1 MRNLLSR
8 EEYIEQLNEGF
19 IKDTI
24 KKGVQKVKS
33 AFNFFV
39 KKIKNMIL
47 IFDKNGKILPV
58 VTPQSTMNMVA
69 DIKSV
74 KMYAPQDVI
83 DRTVELGGVGCE
95 TTAPLKEDDEI
106 YNYGPDGKEFAE
118 WIESGEYK
126 NDIEYQNFMS
136 IPKIINEFYENLGDE
151 DKKLFETMMNENVE
165 YDELIKNRVSYTKDD
180 KISKLGKI
188 NTEQFQKYIRLLI
201 TDWSKNR
208 GRNKKVSGKEYGP
221 MRNLLVLGAPGIGKS
236 TIPNTVIEEWN
247 NNRKSPSNK
256 ISLITVNCANI
267 QPGDLMMPTV
277 PIEKKIPKDIDNIN
291 KEIYPVSFEVLS
303 KMSKMSDAERKK
315 MEAELENNK
324 QWVSDVA
331 PKIWLPA
338 YRPTGDKEIDAML
351 DEFANKGNSTNVTG
365 GGIILFDELLRA
377 HKYVFNELLNFLLNR
392 ELFNYR
398 LGSRWAIIACSNRP
412 VDDGAVQ
419 EVFKEW
425 SKMPAAKDR
434 WGKMLLLE
442 PDPEGWKKWIR
453 KKGCDELILKFIFEE
468 GSMIGDEYPRWHS
481 VVVQNSKVQTAP
493 ITPRKWE
500 EAIGLINRTEI
511 DQRESFDG
519 EVPDISQLDTEDIK
533 FALQGTFDEYFIDE
547 FTDWLNEN
555 KSKVNIDEIFYDPIN
570 TPLPKAML
578 KEKENNMVDGTSCLD
593 NIWKQLVNEFEEN
606 PEDLTDENLTNLFIW
621 LGRNFKDSY
630 NLVFDKIINNLDSI
644 LDYNTDNSLFDHKN
658 ACIVH
663 EAAWPPEDLID
674 GVVEN
679 GEQKQSDIE
688 YFIEHKFFDNNLE
701 VYKLEFEKLDFDG
714 MNEDEK
720 KEEVLN
726 KVLKKIIKEYFPWN
740 LNKKTKEIKLYSEL
754 ETD

>member
-83 DRTVELGGVGCE
+83 DRTVEFGGVGCE

-118 WIESGEYK
+118 WIERGEYK

-151 DKKLFETMMNENVE
+151 DKKLFEAMMNEGD
-165 YDELIKNRVSYTKDD
+165 YDTLKQKRVSYKYDD
-180 KISKLGKI
+180 ELSNLSTI
-188 NTEQFQKYIRLLI
+188 NTEKFHDYIVELI
-201 TDWSKNR
+201 NDWSKNR
-208 GRNKKVSGKEYGP
+208 GRNKRVSGKEYGP
-221 MRNLLVLGAPGIGKS
+221 TRNLFVLGAPGIGKS
-236 TIPNTVIEEWN
+236 TIPNTVVEEWN
-247 NNRKSPSNK
+247 KKRKDPSNK
-256 ISLITVNCANI
+256 ISLIIVNCPHI

-277 PIEKKIPKDIDNIN
+277 PIEKKIPKNIDDIS

-303 KMSKMSDAERKK
+303 KMEKMSDAEKAK
-315 MEAELENNK
+315 FMAELENNK

-331 PKIWLPA
+331 PKVWLPS
-338 YRPTGDKEIDAML
+338 YRPTGNKEIDDML
-351 DEFANKGNSTNVTG
+351 DEFANKGNFTNKDRTISTNVTG

-377 HKYVFNELLNFLLNR
+377 NTYVFNELLNFLLNR
-392 ELFNYR
+392 ELYNYR

-412 VDDGAVQ
+412 VDDGSVKD
-419 EVFKEW
+419 VFDDWED
-425 SKMPAAKDR
+425 MPAAKDR
-434 WGKMLLLE
+434 WARMLLLE

-453 KKGCDELILKFIFEE
+453 KKGCDELILKFIFDEE
-468 GSMIGDEYPRWHS
+468 SMSGDEYPRWHS
-481 VVVQNSKVQTAP
+481 VVVGTENDGAQTIP
-493 ITPRKWE
+493 ITPRRWE
-500 EAIGLINRTEI
+500 DAIKEINKKEVSQRKSFGGEI
-511 DQRESFDG
+511 
-519 EVPDISQLDTEDIK
+519 PDISQLDSKDIR
-533 FALQGTFDEYFIDE
+533 FAMEGIFDEYFIDD
-547 FTDWLNEN
+547 FIKWINEN
-555 KSKVNIDEIFYDPIN
+555 KSSVDINEIFKDPIN

-578 KEKENNMVDGTSCLD
+578 EEENEDVAAGTSCLD
-593 NIWKQLVNEFEEN
+593 NIWKQLLNEFEGK
-606 PEDLTDENLTNLFIW
+606 PKDLTDKKLTNLYIW
-621 LGRNFKDSY
+621 LGRHFKKFGNLVSDRITY
-630 NLVFDKIINNLDSI
+630 NLDEILPHNSDDS
-644 LDYNTDNSLFDHKN
+644 LYDHRN
-658 ACIVH
+658 ACIII

-674 GVVEN
+674 GVVDKDGN
-679 GEQKQSDIE
+679 RKQSDIE
-688 YFIEHKFFDNNLE
+688 YFIEHGWFKNKDEAINKF
-701 VYKLEFEKLDFDG
+701 KT
-714 MNEDEK
+714 
-720 KEEVLN
+720 
-726 KVLKKIIKEYFPWN
+726 IIKEYFPWN

-754 ETD
+754 ETN